1 MRMLSRTSRCTLEAL
16 STAFFALAF
25 LLLVP
30 GTVPVQR
37 FEFVTYSEFNWIIP
51 GLFALSRCFSWW
63 ATRRGRIV
71 KILQVL
77 VFVGG
82 YNAFR
87 STCRELSLPDS
98 VLFQRENIVL
108 SDRQRADGLVEAEG
122 ASGSI
127 NDSP

>member
-1 MRMLSRTSRCTLEAL
+1 MLSRIDRCTLEAL
-16 STAFFALAF
+16 STTFFALAL

-30 GTVPVQR
+30 VEVPLQR
-37 FEFVTYSEFNWIIP
+37 SEFVRYSEFNWIIP
-51 GLFALSRCFSWW
+51 GLFALSRCFSWL

-77 VFVGG
+77 VFLGG

-87 STCRELSLPDS
+87 STCRELSRPDS
-98 VLFQRENIVL
+98 ALFQMENIVV
-108 SDRQRADGLVEAEG
+108 SNKQRADGVVETPG
-122 ASGSI
+122 KTRNI